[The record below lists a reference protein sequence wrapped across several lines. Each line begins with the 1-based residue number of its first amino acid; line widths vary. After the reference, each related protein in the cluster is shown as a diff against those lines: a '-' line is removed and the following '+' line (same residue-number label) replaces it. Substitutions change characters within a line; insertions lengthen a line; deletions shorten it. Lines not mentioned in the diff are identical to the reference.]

1 MFLNRIKK
9 ALINVAK
16 FLFLTG
22 SLTAFLLLT
31 GSIVFGTVNI
41 GNAGLL
47 TLTRNS
53 FALLLALAT
62 VLFSWSR
69 TLIEENKEQALKIT
83 RLGEACFF
91 IALLFLVAAILKYY
105 QVQGDSEMRNFYTA
119 FLIGIVNVVFP
130 VLFFAASC
138 ATLVVFF
145 QMIVIWF
152 KRFF

>member
-1 MFLNRIKK
+1 MAYLKLL
-9 ALINVAK
+9 LIRLAK
-16 FLFLTG
+16 FLLFTG

-31 GSIVFGTVNI
+31 GSIVFGTVRI
-41 GNAGLL
+41 SNADLL
-47 TLTRNS
+47 LLTRNS

-69 TLIEENKEQALKIT
+69 TLIEENREQALKIT

-91 IALLFLVAAILKYY
+91 IAILFLVSAILKYY
-105 QVQGDSEMRNFYTA
+105 QIQGDGEIKNLYTA
-119 FLIGIVNVVFP
+119 FLTGITKVVFP

-138 ATLVVFF
+138 ATLIVLY

-152 KRFF
+152 KRFFE